1 MKSPQILLTMADGR
15 TRTICASPVKE
26 IRLDD
31 RAFELFLAAIEGRAP
46 EPLHS
51 RLDGELALLR
61 EAVEVHEP
69 NGEAFFAEVKRYLH
83 GLDERVQKRVKKSE
97 AGAAMNQRR

>member
-1 MKSPQILLTMADGR
+1 MKSPQILLTMADGS

-31 RAFELFLAAIEGRAP
+31 RAFELFLAIIEGRAP

-51 RLDGELALLR
+51 RLDRDLALLR
-61 EAVEVHEP
+61 ECIEVHES
-69 NGEAFFAEVKRYLH
+69 NGEKFFAETKNYVTM
-83 GLDERVQKRVKKSE
+83 LDKKVQKWKQQTITT
-97 AGAAMNQRR
+97 QRR

>member
-1 MKSPQILLTMADGR
+1 MPDGS

-31 RAFELFLAAIEGRAP
+31 RAFELFLAIIEGRAP

-51 RLDGELALLR
+51 RLDRDLALLR
-61 EAVEVHEP
+61 ECIEVHEP
-69 NGEAFFAEVKRYLH
+69 NGEKFFTETKNYVAM
-83 GLDERVQKRVKKSE
+83 LDKKVQKQKQSK
-97 AGAAMNQRR
+97 MTNPRR